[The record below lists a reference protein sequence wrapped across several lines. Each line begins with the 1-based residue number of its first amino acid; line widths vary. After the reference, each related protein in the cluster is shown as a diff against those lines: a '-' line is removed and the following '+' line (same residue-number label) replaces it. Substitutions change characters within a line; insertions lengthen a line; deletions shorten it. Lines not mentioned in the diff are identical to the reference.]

1 MRKALILSMLILGC
15 TLGVAQSPGEILSTD
30 QILKLIPDKIQEFYP
45 AEEFKSKLV
54 KLGTLRYSM
63 AEKDFSGNKKRA
75 IKILLFDYK
84 EAPIMYNQATRKWST
99 FTTIESDTLI
109 LRPTLIKD
117 CTGWESYNVHRRN
130 SQIMLGICDRFF
142 LTVEGTGVDL
152 EALKKVVQTFKFE
165 NYPK

>member
-1 MRKALILSMLILGC
+1 MRHALILSLLIV
-15 TLGVAQSPGEILSTD
+15 TYTSTVAQSPAEILSTD
-30 QILKLIPDKIQEFYP
+30 QILKLIPDKIAEFYP

-63 AEKDFSGNKKRA
+63 AEKDFSGNRKRA

-84 EAPIMYNQATRKWST
+84 EAPIMYNQATRKWSS
-99 FTTIESDTLI
+99 FTTIETDSVI
-109 LRPTLIKD
+109 LRPALIKD
-117 CTGWESYNVHRRN
+117 CTGWESYNVHRKN

-142 LTVEGTGVDL
+142 LTIEGTGVDL
-152 EALKKVVQTFKFE
+152 EFLKKVVQTFEFE